1 MIHAQLNAL
10 SLQGFRRFQEP
21 EQFTFRGPDEKPP
34 TTLVVAG
41 PNGSGKTS
49 FFEAILYA
57 LGRENLLH
65 AELHA
70 DIQQRWFDTALSPDV
85 RVELTLYV
93 FSAPGTLLGARTPC
107 SMQITRSKS
116 GWRVQVG
123 EDAKPIAEEQSKIRD
138 LLAELPVE
146 WFSSWRQPYLCGPV
160 RPMSERPDF
169 IRNEER
175 RLWEIKQRIV
185 DERTRSA
192 FSGMSGLH
200 GDDGVWLDRMSR
212 AWSALRGDDE
222 TRLTVAT
229 ADRGQARA
237 EIDLYVQRKPKGPED
252 EGDLICSVDQ
262 LSSGELE
269 CLTLVGT
276 LIIKYTGQTIGD
288 KGFRGIVLIDEPEL
302 HMHPE
307 WQARILPM
315 LREVVPHAQIVL
327 ATHADA
333 PWDQVYSFERVL
345 LVSKGDPR
353 AKVEVKEEETGTDME
368 AEG

>member
-1 MIHAQLNAL
+1 MIHAQMNAL
-10 SLQGFRRFQEP
+10 SLRGFRRFQEP
-21 EQFTFRGPDEKPP
+21 AQFTFQGPDEKPP

-57 LGRENLLH
+57 LGREDLLH
-65 AELHA
+65 EELR
-70 DIQQRWFDTALSPDV
+70 DDVQQRWLDNALSPDV

-107 SMQITRSKS
+107 SMQIIRSKS

-123 EDAKPIAEEQSKIRD
+123 EDAKPIADEQSKIRE
-138 LLAELPVE
+138 LLGELPIE
-146 WFSSWRQPYLCGPV
+146 WFSSSRHPYLCGPV
-160 RPMSERPDF
+160 RPMSEPPDF
-169 IRNEER
+169 LRREER
-175 RLWEIKQRIV
+175 RLWQIKQQIV

-192 FSGMSGLH
+192 FNDVP
-200 GDDGVWLDRMSR
+200 GDDKAWLDRMSR

-229 ADRGQARA
+229 ADRGQARTD
-237 EIDLYVQRKPKGPED
+237 IDLYIQRRSKDLAIGD
-252 EGDLICSVDQ
+252 ELVCTVDQ

-269 CLTLVGT
+269 WLTLVGT
-276 LIIKYTGQTIGD
+276 LITKYMGQRIGEE
-288 KGFRGIVLIDEPEL
+288 GFRGIVLIDEPEL

-307 WQARILPM
+307 WQARILPA
-315 LREVVPHAQIVL
+315 LRDVAPHAQLVL

-345 LVSKGDPR
+345 LVSKDDPR
-353 AKVEVKEEETGTDME
+353 AKLETEEIETDTDVEVG
-368 AEG
+368 G